1 MSDHAEKLAGVRAAC
16 ESCQRCALGATRTNL
31 VFGTGSPD
39 ARLMFIGEAPGERED
54 ATGIPFVG
62 AAGQLLDRYLFAVG
76 IPRDDVYIANILK
89 CRPPRNRDPLPEERD
104 ACIEHLRAQVRIIRP
119 DIIVCLGRISAQRLI
134 KPDFRI
140 TREHGIWFSR
150 GAFEMCAVY
159 HPSALLHD
167 PSKREDMLE
176 DMRAVAAKYREIKNR
191 SASL

>member
-1 MSDHAEKLAGVRAAC
+1 MSQSLEQLKSAC
-16 ESCQRCALGATRTNL
+16 ASCQRCALGATRTNL
-31 VFGTGSPD
+31 VFGVGNPKAD
-39 ARLMFIGEAPGERED
+39 LMFVGEAPGERED

-89 CRPPRNRDPLPEERD
+89 CRPPRNRDPLPEEED

-119 DIIVCLGRISAQRLI
+119 KLLVCLGRISAQRLI

-159 HPSALLHD
+159 HPSALLRD
-167 PSKREDMLE
+167 VSKRPETFDDLLSI
-176 DMRAVAAKYREIKNR
+176 REKMIQ
-191 SASL
+191 LGID

>member
-1 MSDHAEKLAGVRAAC
+1 MSEHAEKLAAIRAAC
-16 ESCQRCALGATRTNL
+16 ESCQRCALGSTRTNL

-39 ARLMFIGEAPGERED
+39 ARLMFVGEAPGERED
-54 ATGIPFVG
+54 TTGIPFVG

-89 CRPPRNRDPLPEERD
+89 CRPPRNRDPLPEEED

-119 DIIVCLGRISAQRLI
+119 KLLVCLGRISAQRLI

-159 HPSALLHD
+159 HPSALLRD

-176 DMRAVAAKYREIKNR
+176 DMRAIAEKYRALN
-191 SASL
+191 